1 MKNSSRSH
9 SSRACLVAIASIL
22 MLAGCAKKSVAPDAE
37 IKTVAYYPEN
47 DAEREKMKNACLE
60 FKRGPY
66 TALNA
71 DDRAAADKSD
81 WAMNCNNVGEA
92 IMAARAKRQREAAAK
107 YSQ

>member
-1 MKNSSRSH
+1 MKNSSHSH
-9 SSRACLVAIASIL
+9 TSHTCLVAIASIL
-22 MLAGCAKKSVAPDAE
+22 LLVACAKKNVTPDAE
-37 IKTVAYYPEN
+37 IKTVAYYTEN
-47 DAEREKMKNACLE
+47 DAEREKMTNACLE

-71 DDRAAADKSD
+71 DDRAVADKSD
-81 WAMNCNNVGEA
+81 WAMNCSNVGEA

>member
-1 MKNSSRSH
+1 MKNSSHSH
-9 SSRACLVAIASIL
+9 SSHACIVAIALIL
-22 MLAGCAKKSVAPDAE
+22 LLAGCAKKSVAPNAE
-37 IKTVAYYPEN
+37 IKTVAYYTEN

-71 DDRAAADKSD
+71 DDRAVADKSD

-92 IMAARAKRQREAAAK
+92 ILAARAKRQREAAAK